1 MADGNNSRMPSRPC
15 SHTASHA
22 TARMPSHAPSRTL
35 LLGVARHGNVPQHGN
50 TTHGSVTATPRTA
63 ATSALPH
70 ATRSPICPCV
80 LTPARPPPAIRRL
93 TARRS
98 HAGHP
103 PLARCPHAAHMLAT
117 RRSHAARTPLTCW
130 PHAARTLPAR
140 RSHAAPTARPL
151 PTCRPPLGASVIY
164 FRFHA
169 CIQDYLRR
177 YVLQQVVVHS
187 WSVNPTTLR
196 AARTLT
202 ARRSHAACAPL
213 ARCPRAARTLP
224 ARPSHAAHAPRSHAP
239 LARCPRATRTL
250 PTRRLH
256 AARAPLTHC
265 LHAACLRACTY
276 IAFVVYTHDS
286 IHHYLLL

>member
-103 PLARCPHAAHMLAT
+103 PLARCPHAAHMLAA
-117 RRSHAARTPLTCW
+117 RRSHAARPSFTRCA
-130 PHAARTLPAR
+130 H
-140 RSHAAPTARPL
+140 RSPTAHM
-151 PTCRPPLGASVIY
+151 PP
-164 FRFHA
+164 
-169 CIQDYLRR
+169 
-177 YVLQQVVVHS
+177 
-187 WSVNPTTLR
+187 
-196 AARTLT
+196 
-202 ARRSHAACAPL
+202 
-213 ARCPRAARTLP
+213 
-224 ARPSHAAHAPRSHAP
+224 APRGIGYLFP
-239 LARCPRATRTL
+239 LS
-250 PTRRLH
+250 
-256 AARAPLTHC
+256 C
-265 LHAACLRACTY
+265 LHPRLFATIRTPTSRGA
-276 IAFVVYTHDS
+276 
-286 IHHYLLL
+286 